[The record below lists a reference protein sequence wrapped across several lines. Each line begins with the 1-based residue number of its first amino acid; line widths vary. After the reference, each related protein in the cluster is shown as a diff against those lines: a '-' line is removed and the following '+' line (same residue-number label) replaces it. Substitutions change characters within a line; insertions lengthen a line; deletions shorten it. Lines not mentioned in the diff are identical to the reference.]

1 MTISVVISAA
11 AKAHA
16 EALVSSGRYESLE
29 QAVEAAIWQ
38 LGDWEDEEVDLDSL
52 SPDHR
57 AAVEEGLADIEAGRV
72 IPAEEVFEKRL
83 SSSSRSVRMPISK
96 RSATG

>member
-1 MTISVVISAA
+1 MTISVVISEA

-29 QAVEAAIWQ
+29 EAVEAAIWQ
-38 LGDWEDEEVDLDSL
+38 LEDWEDEEVDLDSL
-52 SPDHR
+52 SAEHR

-72 IPAEEVFEKRL
+72 VDGETFFAELIAKYEAMAKAKGV
-83 SSSSRSVRMPISK
+83 
-96 RSATG
+96 

>member
-29 QAVEAAIWQ
+29 EAVEAAIWQ
-38 LGDWEDEEVDLDSL
+38 LEEWDDEEVDLDSL
-52 SPDHR
+52 SPEHR

-72 IPAEEVFEKRL
+72 VDGETFFAELIAKYEAMAKAKGV
-83 SSSSRSVRMPISK
+83 
-96 RSATG
+96 

>member
-38 LGDWEDEEVDLDSL
+38 LGDWEDDEVDPNSL
-52 SPDHR
+52 SPEHR
-57 AAVEEGLADIEAGRV
+57 GAVEEGLADIEAGRV
-72 IPAEEVFEKRL
+72 IPADEVFDRL
-83 SSSSRSVRMPISK
+83 IAKYTAMAQNR
-96 RSATG
+96 

>member
-1 MTISVVISAA
+1 MTISVVISEA

-29 QAVEAAIWQ
+29 EAVEAAIWQ
-38 LGDWEDEEVDLDSL
+38 LDAWEDEEVDLDTM
-52 SPDHR
+52 SPEHR

-72 IPAEEVFEKRL
+72 VDGETFFAELIAKYEAMAKAKGV
-83 SSSSRSVRMPISK
+83 
-96 RSATG
+96 

>member
-29 QAVEAAIWQ
+29 EAVEAAIWQ
-38 LGDWEDEEVDLDSL
+38 LEAWEDEEVDLDTL
-52 SPDHR
+52 SPEHR

-72 IPAEEVFEKRL
+72 IPADAVFDRLIAKYTAMAEKR
-83 SSSSRSVRMPISK
+83 
-96 RSATG
+96 